1 MRSSRPIAAL
11 EMRQDLKHWPEAL
24 ALAQR
29 LAPDRVSVL
38 SKEHAAML
46 EMVGEY
52 EEARSHYQQVRSR
65 LCLLAGMVEPELMPS
80 SYEMCSLLLTS
91 LVSVA
96 LAQDECNTGICC
108 SLLQALD
115 ALKASGSDTQLQQ
128 ACMAGM
134 ARILLHLGDL
144 RGGKTLAQ
152 QLNNGSL
159 WKECAGILEQ
169 MHQHQDAAEM
179 YEAAGMS
186 EKAAAIFIAA
196 RNWAAAAPLMARVTS
211 AKLQLQY
218 AKAKESD
225 GSYAEAVAAY
235 EAAGAFAKHMLVL
248 MQF

>member
-1 MRSSRPIAAL
+1 MSRSTGW
-11 EMRQDLKHWPEAL
+11 H
-24 ALAQR
+24 
-29 LAPDRVSVL
+29 
-38 SKEHAAML
+38 
-46 EMVGEY
+46 G
-52 EEARSHYQQVRSR
+52 
-65 LCLLAGMVEPELMPS
+65 EPELMHS
-80 SYEMCSLLLTS
+80 SSFMCSLLLAS
-91 LVSVA
+91 LVPVA
-96 LAQDECNTGICC
+96 IAQHECNTGVCRP
-108 SLLQALD
+108 LLQALD
-115 ALKASGSDTQLQQ
+115 ALEASGSDTQLQQ

-134 ARILLHLGDL
+134 ARVLLHLGDL

-152 QLNNGSL
+152 QLNSGSL

-169 MHQHQDAAEM
+169 MHQHQEAAEM

-248 MQF
+248 VQLQCPVVHASQPCWMLLCIPQVTLTQPSGCAWRGWVPWAGQLPWRASPAAPLLLHWWRELR